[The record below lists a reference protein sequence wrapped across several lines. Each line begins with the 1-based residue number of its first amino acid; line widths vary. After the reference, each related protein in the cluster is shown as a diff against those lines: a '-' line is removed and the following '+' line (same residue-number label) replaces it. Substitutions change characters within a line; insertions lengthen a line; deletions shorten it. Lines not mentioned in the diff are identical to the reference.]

1 MGLEFN
7 DLGGPPVNE
16 KEISPAATVLRPGC
30 LGIPDEG
37 TFGGPD
43 VLVDWG
49 LALAKTFYAHN
60 TVTVRYRKMFVP
72 RSFQ

>member
-1 MGLEFN
+1 MGLEIN

-16 KEISPAATVLRPGC
+16 KEISPAAPVLRPGC

-49 LALAKTFYAHN
+49 LTLAKAFYAHN
-60 TVTVRYRKMFVP
+60 TVRYRKMFVP